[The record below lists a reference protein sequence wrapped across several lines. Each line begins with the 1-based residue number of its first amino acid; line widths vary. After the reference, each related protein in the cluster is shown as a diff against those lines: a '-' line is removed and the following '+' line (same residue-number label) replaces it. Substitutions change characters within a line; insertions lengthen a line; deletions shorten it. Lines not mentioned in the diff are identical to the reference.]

1 MYSGS
6 KFLPGSNQALVGV
19 TEVPL
24 YGVDMLV
31 RHSKPLQDSAAVD
44 QPIVKIHPKLAEK
57 LKLGSNVTVSQNNN
71 EITLPLELDE
81 RLHEGVVL
89 LPAVGA
95 YSYIRTGQFEMVS
108 LKS

>member
-1 MYSGS
+1 M
-6 KFLPGSNQALVGV
+6 
-19 TEVPL
+19 
-24 YGVDMLV
+24 V
-31 RHSKPLQDSAAVD
+31 RHSQPLQESAAVD
-44 QPIVKIHPKLAEK
+44 QPIVKVHPKLAEK

-95 YSYIRTGQFEMVS
+95 YSYIRTGQFETVS